1 MAATKQKKGHN
12 AGPLAVS
19 NTANV
24 IICIILGLFCLSC
37 VLPVLLVYTTSF
49 TDELAIT
56 KNGVSLFPE
65 TFSFEAYRM
74 LFGTSGA
81 KILTSYRN
89 TILIT
94 VLGTVFGLWFMT
106 MYAYACS
113 RKDFKFRQFL
123 SFYAYFTMLF
133 SGGMIPAYLNVRDL
147 GMMDTLLALIMP
159 NAINTSNLLIMR
171 SAFMSVPESLSE
183 AAEIDG
189 ASHRQILFQV
199 MVPLVKATMAVLVLY
214 YGVAHWNSW
223 FNASIYLRSSDKF
236 PLQLVLRNILIEGE
250 TSDMLSDVGSA
261 DNPQAVQLLKY
272 SLIVVSTLP
281 IMCIYPFLQRFFE
294 KGVMLGAVKG

>member
-1 MAATKQKKGHN
+1 MEYKSKGYTVFTVFN
-12 AGPLAVS
+12 Y
-19 NTANV
+19 
-24 IICIILGLFCLSC
+24 IILTFIGLVCLYPLYYVVIASFSDP
-37 VLPVLLVYTTSF
+37 VKLISHDGLLLLPLKNYTL
-49 TDELAIT
+49 D
-56 KNGVSLFPE
+56 G
-65 TFSFEAYRM
+65 YRM
-74 LFGTSGA
+74 VFQNKLVMSGYKNTLIVLVA
-81 KILTSYRN
+81 GVCINMLL
-89 TILIT
+89 TILGAYVISQRQLMLRKPLT
-94 VLGTVFGLWFMT
+94 IFIIIT
-106 MYAYACS
+106 MY
-113 RKDFKFRQFL
+113 
-123 SFYAYFTMLF
+123 F

-236 PLQLVLRNILIEGE
+236 PLQLVWRNILSEGE

>member
-1 MAATKQKKGHN
+1 MEYKSKGYTVFTLFN
-12 AGPLAVS
+12 Y
-19 NTANV
+19 
-24 IICIILGLFCLSC
+24 IILTFIGLVCLYPLYYVVIASFSDP
-37 VLPVLLVYTTSF
+37 VKLISHDGLLLLPLKNYTL
-49 TDELAIT
+49 D
-56 KNGVSLFPE
+56 G
-65 TFSFEAYRM
+65 YRM
-74 LFGTSGA
+74 VFQNKLVMSGYKNTLIVLVA
-81 KILTSYRN
+81 GVCLN
-89 TILIT
+89 MLLTILGAYVISQRQLMLRKPLT
-94 VLGTVFGLWFMT
+94 IFIIIT
-106 MYAYACS
+106 MY
-113 RKDFKFRQFL
+113 
-123 SFYAYFTMLF
+123 F

-250 TSDMLSDVGSA
+250 TNDMLSDVGSA

>member
-1 MAATKQKKGHN
+1 MKYKSKGYTIFTFFN
-12 AGPLAVS
+12 Y
-19 NTANV
+19 
-24 IICIILGLFCLSC
+24 IILTLIGLICLYPLYYVVIASISDP
-37 VLPVLLVYTTSF
+37 VKLIAHDGLLLLPLKGYTL
-49 TDELAIT
+49 D
-56 KNGVSLFPE
+56 G
-65 TFSFEAYRM
+65 YRM
-74 LFGTSGA
+74 VFQNKLVLSG
-81 KILTSYRN
+81 YRN
-89 TILIT
+89 TLVILAVGLCFNMLLTILGAY
-94 VLGTVFGLWFMT
+94 VLAQRKLLLRKPLTIFIIVT
-106 MYAYACS
+106 MY
-113 RKDFKFRQFL
+113 
-123 SFYAYFTMLF
+123 F

-147 GMMDTLLALIMP
+147 GMMDSLFALILP

-199 MVPLVKATMAVLVLY
+199 MVPLVKATLAVLVLY

-236 PLQLVLRNILIEGE
+236 PLQLVLRNILIEGQ

-281 IMCIYPFLQRFFE
+281 IMCIYPFLQKFFE

>member
-1 MAATKQKKGHN
+1 MEYKSKGYTVFTVFN
-12 AGPLAVS
+12 Y
-19 NTANV
+19 
-24 IICIILGLFCLSC
+24 IILTFIGLVCLYPLYYVVIASFSDP
-37 VLPVLLVYTTSF
+37 VKLISHDGLLLLPLKDYT
-49 TDELAIT
+49 LA
-56 KNGVSLFPE
+56 G
-65 TFSFEAYRM
+65 YRM
-74 LFGTSGA
+74 VFQNKLVMSGY
-81 KILTSYRN
+81 KNTLIVLVVGVCINMILTILGAYVIAQRKLLLRKPL
-89 TILIT
+89 TIFII
-94 VLGTVFGLWFMT
+94 VT
-106 MYAYACS
+106 MY
-113 RKDFKFRQFL
+113 
-123 SFYAYFTMLF
+123 F

-147 GMMDTLLALIMP
+147 GMMDSLMALIMP
-159 NAINTSNLLIMR
+159 SAINTSNLLIMR

>member
-1 MAATKQKKGHN
+1 MEYKSKGYTVFTVFN
-12 AGPLAVS
+12 Y
-19 NTANV
+19 
-24 IICIILGLFCLSC
+24 IILTFIGLVCLYPLYYVVIASFSDP
-37 VLPVLLVYTTSF
+37 VKLISHDGLLLLPLKNYT
-49 TDELAIT
+49 LA
-56 KNGVSLFPE
+56 G
-65 TFSFEAYRM
+65 YRM
-74 LFGTSGA
+74 VFQNKLVMSGY
-81 KILTSYRN
+81 KNTLIILVVGVCVN
-89 TILIT
+89 MLLTILGAYVISQRQLMLRKPLT
-94 VLGTVFGLWFMT
+94 IFIIIT
-106 MYAYACS
+106 MY
-113 RKDFKFRQFL
+113 
-123 SFYAYFTMLF
+123 F

-171 SAFMSVPESLSE
+171 SAFMAVPESLSE

>member
-1 MAATKQKKGHN
+1 MEYKSKGYTVFTVFN
-12 AGPLAVS
+12 Y
-19 NTANV
+19 
-24 IICIILGLFCLSC
+24 IILTFIGLVCLYPLYYVVIASFSDP
-37 VLPVLLVYTTSF
+37 VKLISHDGLLLLPLKNYTL
-49 TDELAIT
+49 D
-56 KNGVSLFPE
+56 G
-65 TFSFEAYRM
+65 YRM
-74 LFGTSGA
+74 VFQNKLVMSGYKNTLIVLVA
-81 KILTSYRN
+81 GVCINMLL
-89 TILIT
+89 TILGAYVISQRQLMLRKPLT
-94 VLGTVFGLWFMT
+94 IFIIIT
-106 MYAYACS
+106 MY
-113 RKDFKFRQFL
+113 
-123 SFYAYFTMLF
+123 F

-281 IMCIYPFLQRFFE
+281 SMCIYPFLQRFFE

>member
-1 MAATKQKKGHN
+1 MEYKSKGYTVFTVFN
-12 AGPLAVS
+12 Y
-19 NTANV
+19 
-24 IICIILGLFCLSC
+24 IILTFIGLVCLYPLYYVVIASFSDP
-37 VLPVLLVYTTSF
+37 VKLISHDGLLLLPLKNYT
-49 TDELAIT
+49 LA
-56 KNGVSLFPE
+56 G
-65 TFSFEAYRM
+65 YRM
-74 LFGTSGA
+74 VFQNKLVMSGY
-81 KILTSYRN
+81 KNTLIVLVVGVCINMILTILGAYVIAQRKLLLRKPL
-89 TILIT
+89 TIFII
-94 VLGTVFGLWFMT
+94 VT
-106 MYAYACS
+106 MY
-113 RKDFKFRQFL
+113 
-123 SFYAYFTMLF
+123 F

-147 GMMDTLLALIMP
+147 GMMDSLMALIMP
-159 NAINTSNLLIMR
+159 SAINTSNLLIMR
-171 SAFMSVPESLSE
+171 SAFMAVPESLSE

-199 MVPLVKATMAVLVLY
+199 MVPLIKATMAVLVLY

-236 PLQLVLRNILIEGE
+236 PLQLVLRNILIEGQ
-250 TSDMLSDVGSA
+250 TNDMLSDVGSA